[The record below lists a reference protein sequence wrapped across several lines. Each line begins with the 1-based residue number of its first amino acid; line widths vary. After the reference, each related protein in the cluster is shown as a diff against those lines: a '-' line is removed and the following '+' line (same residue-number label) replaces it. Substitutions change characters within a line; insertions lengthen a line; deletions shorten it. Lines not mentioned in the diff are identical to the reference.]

1 MENNN
6 QTPVASVKNKLL
18 NGFGGVA
25 TTETILKQ
33 EAKKEVAPSLKI
45 EEPKVIK
52 TRSSGKHPDDVQNIT
67 LSFTV
72 SKNEEIKLKEMINN
86 SGAKT
91 LGRFVKDRTIDCKDN
106 LSYNLSDEDIR
117 EMSRIIDILGKDSKL
132 LVKILN
138 KNDID
143 Y

>member
-6 QTPVASVKNKLL
+6 QTPASVKNKLL

-33 EAKKEVAPSLKI
+33 EVKKEVAPSLKI
-45 EEPKVIK
+45 EEPKVVK
-52 TRSSGKHPDDVQNIT
+52 NRNSGKHPDDVQNIT

-72 SKNEEIKLKEMINN
+72 SKNEEIKLKEMVNR
-86 SGAKT
+86 SGDK
-91 LGRFVKDRTIDCKDN
+91 LGKFIKDRTIDCKDN
-106 LSYNLSDEDIR
+106 LTYNLTDEEIR